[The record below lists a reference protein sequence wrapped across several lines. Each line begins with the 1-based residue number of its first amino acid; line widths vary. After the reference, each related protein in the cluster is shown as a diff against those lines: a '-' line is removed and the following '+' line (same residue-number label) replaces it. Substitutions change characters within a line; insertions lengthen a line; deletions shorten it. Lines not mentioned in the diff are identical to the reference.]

1 MKIVVVGGVAAGM
14 SIAARARRLDEFA
27 DIVVFE
33 RGHHVS
39 FANCGLPYHI
49 GETIKDRSRLMLQTP
64 QSLHETLD
72 VDVRTGVEVL
82 SIDRAAQTVRARVL
96 DTGEEYDEPYDALAL
111 APGASPFRPK
121 LPGIDLDS
129 VLVLRRI
136 GDMDVIKAAVDGQ
149 GDKSRTGGVKHAVVI
164 GAGYIGLEMAEN
176 LHERG
181 VKVEVVEMA
190 DQIMPPLDHEM
201 TRAMEKYIA
210 AHGVTLH
217 LKTAA
222 AAFTLKPNGRTQ
234 VELKNNTFIET
245 DLVIMAAGV
254 RPAAELA
261 EAAGLELGPHGG
273 ITVDA
278 HMRTSDPKIWAAG
291 DAVEVH
297 HAVLP
302 GTWSIPLAGPANR
315 QGRVAAENI
324 CGRDTTFDTVQGTS
338 VVKVFEMVAG
348 GTGASEKQLVAAQ
361 IPYLTVATHPHG
373 HAGYYPGTAMMHVK
387 VLFAPDTGAILGAQ
401 VAGFDG
407 VDKRLD
413 VFSTA
418 IRAGMTVHDLE
429 HLELAYAPPFGSAK
443 DPVNMAGFVA
453 SNVLSGDLE
462 LWYAQD
468 YPEATDGARL
478 IDVRGPDEFA
488 IWHIPGAENVP
499 LKTLRAA
506 SEDWDRATPIR
517 LYCAV
522 GFRSY
527 LAYRSLVQRGFT
539 DLKTLS
545 GGSTTFRA
553 FHDVEPTAL
562 ESTIPMISYAEEA
575 SQPHAGPTG
584 VVVDLDCTG
593 LACPG
598 PIMRLTKTMLTL
610 APGRRGPRS
619 RVRPRVRARR
629 ARLGV
634 AQRSPGHR
642 DDARGPGLRRP
653 LPQGRRAPVR
663 PGLADEGQEVL
674 RGLLRRARQAAGGLH
689 HRQRLRRD
697 GRRGVDVL
705 HLLGPERAQARR
717 RPQGGEVG
725 ARAGLR
731 RHDAVGSRLAAAVD
745 HEHARWRSGD
755 DQEGHAG
762 AQRAEPDRAHRGRA
776 GLRGPDGRLHDDHGP
791 AGHPRGGPH
800 RRRRARRR
808 GDVPRRG
815 QRVQRPVLHLAH
827 FWPRIGQTL
836 TDPLPEPRDDEG
848 PRADRPGPFVVRV
861 AAQTPLP
868 KRCTRIEFVVPEM
881 PTGAPNTMTTRSPAS
896 ARPWRRSVWSTWIT
910 IASVCATVSTW

>member
-49 GETIKDRSRLMLQTP
+49 GETIKDRSRLLLQTP

-181 VKVEVVEMA
+181 VTVEVVEMA

-261 EAAGLELGPHGG
+261 EAAGLELGPRGG
-273 ITVDA
+273 IAVDA

-297 HAVLP
+297 HSVLP

-324 CGRDTTFDTVQGTS
+324 CGRDTTFDSVQGTS

-348 GTGASEKQLVAAQ
+348 GTGASEKQLIDAQ

-387 VLFAPDTGAILGAQ
+387 VLFSPDTGAILGAQ

-468 YPEATDGARL
+468 YPEATEGARL

-499 LKTLRAA
+499 LKTLRTA
-506 SEDWDRATPIR
+506 SEDWDRSTPIR

-553 FHDVEPTAL
+553 FHDVEPSAL
-562 ESTIPMISYAEEA
+562 ESTLPMISYAEES
-575 SQPHAGPTG
+575 SQPQTGPTG

-610 APGRRGPRS
+610 APGDEVLAHVSDPGFALDAPAWASRNGHQVIEMTPEGPGFAARFRKGGALLSGPAS
-619 RVRPRVRARR
+619 RMKDKKSFVVFSGELDKLLAAFIIANGSVAMGDEVSMFFTFWGLNALKRTDAPKAEKSALERAFGVMMPSGPDSLPLSTMNMLGGGPAMIKKVMREHNVPSLTELIGAAQASGVRMVACTMTMDLLGIREEDLIDGVE
-629 ARLGV
+629 LGGV
-634 AQRSPGHR
+634 ATFLGEANESN
-642 DDARGPGLRRP
+642 
-653 LPQGRRAPVR
+653 GR
-663 PGLADEGQEVL
+663 
-674 RGLLRRARQAAGGLH
+674 
-689 HRQRLRRD
+689 
-697 GRRGVDVL
+697 
-705 HLLGPERAQARR
+705 
-717 RPQGGEVG
+717 
-725 ARAGLR
+725 
-731 RHDAVGSRLAAAVD
+731 
-745 HEHARWRSGD
+745 
-755 DQEGHAG
+755 
-762 AQRAEPDRAHRGRA
+762 
-776 GLRGPDGRLHDDHGP
+776 
-791 AGHPRGGPH
+791 
-800 RRRRARRR
+800 
-808 GDVPRRG
+808 
-815 QRVQRPVLHLAH
+815 
-827 FWPRIGQTL
+827 FFI
-836 TDPLPEPRDDEG
+836 
-848 PRADRPGPFVVRV
+848 
-861 AAQTPLP
+861 
-868 KRCTRIEFVVPEM
+868 
-881 PTGAPNTMTTRSPAS
+881 
-896 ARPWRRSVWSTWIT
+896 
-910 IASVCATVSTW
+910 